1 MKELRLNL
9 GWIMD
14 NIGAVKLG
22 PGLSGLSRKHVAGI
36 STDSRTLKPGEIFLA
51 LSGPNFDAH
60 DHLQEALKKGALA
73 LVVQRALKKGPA
85 ADLAITVEDGLFAL
99 GQLARALR
107 RRQDLRVIGL
117 TGSNG
122 KTTTKEMLSSILV
135 LKDPHLLA
143 TRGNFNNL
151 VGLPLTLFR
160 AEARTRLAVLEMGMN
175 HFGEIARL
183 TEIAEPRVG
192 LITSVGAAHLEFFG
206 TVSRVAQAKGEIY
219 AGLAPEAVAVVDAD
233 EPLLVREARH
243 FRGNKLF
250 FGRDAGAQVRLGRVR
265 PRDLGGQDLTI
276 YGPGAEKGRSLRLR
290 LLGAHN
296 AHNALAAAAA
306 ALAAGA
312 DWDQIVQ
319 GLEGVESFPG
329 RLAVIKTDSG
339 RLLLDDS
346 YNANPTSMAAGLR
359 LLGQVKTRGPK
370 GAILGDMGE
379 LGRGGP
385 GHHRAIGRLAAE
397 LKLDFLA
404 LVGPLSSG
412 AARAARQTGLPS
424 KAVAEFDTP
433 EAAAQ
438 WVAETQSKKAAV
450 LVKGSRSM
458 HLEKAVEDL
467 KKN

>member
-1 MKELRLNL
+1 MKELRLTL

-22 PGLSGLSRKHVAGI
+22 SGLPALNRKVAAGI
-36 STDSRTLKPGEIFLA
+36 STDSRSVGAGEIFVALA
-51 LSGPNFDAH
+51 GPKFDGH
-60 DHLQEALKKGALA
+60 DHVQEALKKGALA
-73 LVVQRALKKGPA
+73 VVVHRPLKKGPA
-85 ADLAITVEDGLFAL
+85 ADLAIKVEDSLVAL
-99 GQLARALR
+99 GQLAQALR
-107 RRQDLRVIGL
+107 RRLDLRVIGL

-151 VGLPLTLFR
+151 VGLPLTIFR
-160 AEARTRLAVLEMGMN
+160 SEARTRLAVLEMGMN

-206 TVSRVAQAKGEIY
+206 TIGRVAMAKGEIY
-219 AGLAPEAVAVVDAD
+219 AGLAPDGVAVVDAD
-233 EPLLVREARH
+233 EPLLLREARH
-243 FRGNKLF
+243 FQGNKIF
-250 FGRDAGAQVRLGRVR
+250 FGRNADAQVRLSRVR
-265 PRDLGGQDLTI
+265 SRDLNGQDLTI
-276 YGPGAEKGRSLRLR
+276 HGPGAEKGRTLRLR

-319 GLEGVESFPG
+319 GLERVESFPG
-329 RLAVIKTDSG
+329 RLAVVRTSSG

-346 YNANPTSMAAGLR
+346 YNANPSSMAAGLR

-379 LGRGGP
+379 LGQGGP

-404 LVGPLSSG
+404 LVGPLSAE
-412 AARAARQTGLPS
+412 AARAARKTGLPTR
-424 KAVAEFDTP
+424 AVAEFDSP
-433 EAAAQ
+433 EAAAR

-467 KKN
+467 KN